1 MDFLG
6 IRNLTTIH
14 EIVTNLKEQKHIS
27 LDMMKINLKD
37 AKTYQLL
44 SFGNTLGVFQLESSG
59 ITSLL
64 QKIQP
69 NKFEDISVVLAL
81 YRPGAMQH
89 IDTYIERKK
98 DSSKVVYPHPLL
110 EPILKETYGIMIYQ
124 EQVMQ
129 TAQVIGGFSL
139 AQADTLRKAMSK
151 KKLDVMQNLKEQF
164 ILGAR
169 KKRIKDSVS
178 NEIFSIMEQFAG
190 YGFNKSHN
198 TTSLS
203 SLVRVFSIATLSVS
217 VV

>member
-1 MDFLG
+1 
-6 IRNLTTIH
+6 
-14 EIVTNLKEQKHIS
+14 
-27 LDMMKINLKD
+27 MKINLKD

-89 IDTYIERKK
+89 INTYIERKK
-98 DSSKVVYPHPLL
+98 DSSNVVNPHPLL
-110 EPILKETYGIMIYQ
+110 EPILKDTYGFMIYQ
-124 EQVMQ
+124 EQVLQ
-129 TAQVIGGFSL
+129 TAQVICGFSL

-169 KKRIKDSVS
+169 KNRI
-178 NEIFSIMEQFAG
+178 
-190 YGFNKSHN
+190 
-198 TTSLS
+198 
-203 SLVRVFSIATLSVS
+203 
-217 VV
+217 

>member
-1 MDFLG
+1 M
-6 IRNLTTIH
+6 I
-14 EIVTNLKEQKHIS
+14 
-27 LDMMKINLKD
+27 KINLKD

-89 IDTYIERKK
+89 IDTYIERKE
-98 DSSKVVYPHPLL
+98 DPSKVVYPHPLL

-129 TAQVIGGFSL
+129 TAQVIGGFSWHKQIL
-139 AQADTLRKAMSK
+139 QERLCRKRNS
-151 KKLDVMQNLKEQF
+151 DVMQNLKEQF

-169 KKRIKDSVS
+169 KKYIKDSVS
-178 NEIFSIMEQFAG
+178 NEIFSIMEQF
-190 YGFNKSHN
+190 GFACDLINH
-198 TTSLS
+198 T
-203 SLVRVFSIATLSVS
+203 VMPIA
-217 VV
+217 

>member
-1 MDFLG
+1 MG

-44 SFGNTLGVFQLESSG
+44 SLGNTLGVFQLESSG

-89 IDTYIERKK
+89 IDTYIERKR
-98 DSSKVVYPHPLL
+98 
-110 EPILKETYGIMIYQ
+110 ILQ
-124 EQVMQ
+124 
-129 TAQVIGGFSL
+129 
-139 AQADTLRKAMSK
+139 
-151 KKLDVMQNLKEQF
+151 KLYIH
-164 ILGAR
+164 IL
-169 KKRIKDSVS
+169 
-178 NEIFSIMEQFAG
+178 
-190 YGFNKSHN
+190 Y
-198 TTSLS
+198 
-203 SLVRVFSIATLSVS
+203 
-217 VV
+217 